1 MIENQSFTAK
11 QLRIL
16 QNIAEDEVEKM
27 KGAHYWRM
35 LDTVV
40 YILVVVMIALSIRC
54 LIFEPIRVE
63 GDSMHPTLLHK
74 EHMIV
79 EKVSYWFNK
88 PERGNIVI
96 CYYPGY
102 KESCVKRVIGLPGE
116 TVSVKNGT
124 VFINGAALD
133 ESDYWNDFIEDDFE
147 PVTVPENHYFV
158 MGDNRN
164 ASKDS
169 RSASVGS
176 IPMEKIIGRVR
187 GVMLPVKNFRLIHG
201 VDYS

>member
-1 MIENQSFTAK
+1 MVRKQGFSAK

-27 KGAHYWRM
+27 KGAHYWRI

-40 YILVVVMIALSIRC
+40 YLLVVIMLALSIRC

-63 GDSMHPTLLHK
+63 GDSMYPTLIHK
-74 EHMIV
+74 EHMMV
-79 EKVSYWFNK
+79 EKVSFWFK
-88 PERGNIVI
+88 SPERGNIVI

-116 TVSVKNGT
+116 TVAVKNGQ
-124 VFINGAALD
+124 VFVNGSAL
-133 ESDYWNDFIEDDFE
+133 EETDYWTDFIDDDFE
-147 PVTVPENHYFV
+147 TITVPENHYFV

-169 RSASVGS
+169 RSASVGC

-187 GVMLPVKNFRLIHG
+187 GVMLPLKNIRLIHG